1 MRNAGGARVV
11 KALITASLLGGLVVT
26 GGPLGCGGG
35 KGGAGTKTA
44 AAVSKSV
51 ASLSVFIVKDRRA
64 DSDAH
69 SGGAVKAVQ
78 EAFGR
83 AGFTL
88 VTKED
93 GADVYARVGVSKEQE
108 RSFVQIQIPGKAPS
122 VSYKVSLS
130 VEIVDREGK
139 AIDKAEGSYS
149 SDDGEADQDEVTDI
163 VNKLSASAALKQ
175 YAKNTKAERKER
187 KKRVEAEQKEAAAR
201 EKAEADRKATEKEQ
215 REAKKRAEET
225 LRAAAKLEKEINSI
239 IRKAEGPVPDDKL
252 SELRAAIETLKKQ
265 SPGDARYYAHLDT
278 TYTIENTWWMPEAKG
293 PAAIGSLLSGDVTT
307 SGASNGKKLSVNFS
321 AVAGSCYTVFL
332 RYKEPGGNEEIKEIT
347 WSAKGGNSPLQR
359 YQVAWGPGEY
369 DAKGTHKIVGTCATK
384 NAEVSLTAELVYA
397 GTKNALRYVVLGT
410 PKPKFP
416 LYLATYMST
425 WTADVCDTDAWAK
438 FWSDPIPGTL
448 VYSNKEPFLLVRTD
462 RAGQTW
468 LDLWTATRTERRARK
483 SELSS
488 TPPKTVKFSTQFR
501 FPGCS
506 KDPSNAEGPD
516 SLRYA
521 KCHAQIDAKYKGQWE
536 AAERA
541 RDNAVFL
548 SARRAA
554 EAQLNALDEAD
565 ARDRETLCAP
575 IEKQIEKKW
584 EATFN
589 KIVDSYT
596 DSPQKSPV
604 DRAGELSAQDSH

>member
-1 MRNAGGARVV
+1 MRKDGGARVV
-11 KALITASLLGGLVVT
+11 KALITAGLLGGLVVT

-35 KGGAGTKTA
+35 AGGGGSKTA
-44 AAVSKSV
+44 ATVSKSV
-51 ASLSVFIVKDRRA
+51 ASLAVFIVKDRNA
-64 DSDAH
+64 DSDVY

-78 EAFGR
+78 ESFAR
-83 AGFTL
+83 AGYTL
-88 VTKED
+88 VERE
-93 GADVYARVGVSKEQE
+93 GAADVFARVGVSKQQQQALFQV
-108 RSFVQIQIPGKAPS
+108 SINGKTA
-122 VSYKVSLS
+122 VNYKVSVA

-149 SDDGEADQDEVTDI
+149 SSEGEADQDEVTDI
-163 VNKLSASAALKQ
+163 VNKLSGSAALKK
-175 YAKNTKAERKER
+175 YAKDTKAERKER
-187 KKRVEAEQKEAAAR
+187 KKRAEAEQKEAAAR
-201 EKAEADRKATEKEQ
+201 EASEAERKATEKEQ

-225 LRAAAKLEKEINSI
+225 LRTATKLEREINEI

-252 SELRAAIETLKKQ
+252 SDFRAAIETLKKQ
-265 SPGDARYYAHLDT
+265 SPDDARYYAQLDT
-278 TYTIENTWWMPEAKG
+278 TYAIENAWWMPEAKG

-307 SGASNGKKLSVNFS
+307 SGVSSGKKLSVNFS
-321 AVAGSCYTVFL
+321 AVAGNCYTVLL
-332 RYKEPGGNEEIKEIT
+332 RYKEPGGNEEIKELT
-347 WSAKGGNSPLQR
+347 WSARGGNTPLQR

-369 DAKGTHKIVGTCATK
+369 NVKGTHKIVGSCATK
-384 NAEVSLTAELVYA
+384 NAEVSLTADLVFA
-397 GTKNALRYVVLGT
+397 GTKNALRYVVIGT

-438 FWSDPIPGTL
+438 MWSDPIPGTL
-448 VYSNKEPFLLVRTD
+448 VYSDKEPYLLVRTD

-468 LDLWTATRTERRARK
+468 LDLYTATRTERRARK
-483 SELSS
+483 KELSS
-488 TPPKTVKFSTQFR
+488 APPKTVKFGTQFR

-506 KDPSNAEGPD
+506 KDLANAEGPD
-516 SLRYA
+516 SIRYA

-541 RDNAVFL
+541 RDNAVTY
-548 SARRAA
+548 SGRRAA

-596 DSPQKSPV
+596 DSPQKSPI
-604 DRAGELSAQDSH
+604 DRAGELAAQDNH